1 MLRNETLRRRRR
13 RAAAIAVLSIA
24 LGSALFLPIR
34 RSAPLHGDGAAYAA
48 IAGRP
53 NVAPPARTPTTPI
66 PTGPLRNR
74 AFQPRVQPFPRAAID
89 YTPTADAAVADI
101 RAAALPVALAALD
114 GAPAGGGY
122 FAGGAPAPVTVAPGG
137 FAMGGGASPGGG
149 GAMGGH
155 ATPPPVD
162 TATPGPTD
170 GGDAPPAPIDPA
182 PATDGAAPSTAPSTH
197 VATAAP
203 TSGNKASEAA
213 AAAPAPVVDMT
224 ASSPGDGGSVIPGA
238 SASVGAVDAGNGP
251 LAVPPPAGGRPS
263 HGIGAVPEPAT
274 WALLLLGFGATGAA
288 MRRRRARALVA

>member
-53 NVAPPARTPTTPI
+53 NVAPPATIPATPI
-66 PTGPLRNR
+66 PIGLLRNR

-114 GAPAGGGY
+114 GAPAAGGY

-155 ATPPPVD
+155 ATPSPVD
-162 TATPGPTD
+162 TAKPVPTD
-170 GGDAPPAPIDPA
+170 GGGAQPAPIDPA
-182 PATDGAAPSTAPSTH
+182 PATDGAAPSTAPSTE

-203 TSGNKASEAA
+203 ASGAKASEAA
-213 AAAPAPVVDMT
+213 AAAPAPAVDMA
-224 ASSPGDGGSVIPGA
+224 ASSPGDGGSVIPDA
-238 SASVGAVDAGNGP
+238 SASVGAVDSGNGP
-251 LAVPPPAGGRPS
+251 LGAPPPAGGRPS
-263 HGIGAVPEPAT
+263 PGIGAVPEPAT